1 MIDDRSHISV
11 VVCVH
16 NVPYKQPTTERSGH
30 ASGQLSAQKSAP
42 PGEGLRDFPHRQH
55 AALLER
61 GRSYDPYKVHREFPA
76 RWQAYIR
83 ANYRSIA
90 HVTQV
95 FEVSERTARKW
106 WAGETGAVG
115 GHVAI
120 AVNEHPDTAPA
131 FLFAAE

>member
-1 MIDDRSHISV
+1 MTGPPVVIYVNGAAWPKDSPAGTEMSSGLSSGRS
-11 VVCVH
+11 
-16 NVPYKQPTTERSGH
+16 PP
-30 ASGQLSAQKSAP
+30 ASGGAVSARRGRAYDP
-42 PGEGLRDFPHRQH
+42 YAVARDFPR
-55 AALLER
+55 
-61 GRSYDPYKVHREFPA
+61 

-106 WAGETGAVG
+106 WAGENGANG

-120 AVNEHPDTAPA
+120 AVNEHPEEAPLM
-131 FLFAAE
+131 LFAAE